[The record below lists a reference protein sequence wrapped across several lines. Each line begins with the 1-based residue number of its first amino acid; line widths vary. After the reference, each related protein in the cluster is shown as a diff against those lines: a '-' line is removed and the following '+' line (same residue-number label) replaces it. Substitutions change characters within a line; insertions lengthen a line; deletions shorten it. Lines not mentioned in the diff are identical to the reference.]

1 MQPSSQSIEPEGLF
15 DGLKPGAILLGAVVD
30 NLATIVGSIALVVVL
45 RPHEV
50 SSPDEEAS
58 RAALDALASDPGFL
72 LWSMVLGVACT
83 VLGGYVG
90 ARRAGRLHVR
100 HGGWI
105 AVASAALGVAFML
118 VAGQEPDPARPF
130 WYEAIGWVLLLP
142 AGLSG
147 GALAGFVQARQA
159 GRVRS

>member
-1 MQPSSQSIEPEGLF
+1 MQPSSRSIEPEGLF

-30 NLATIVGSIALVVVL
+30 NLATLVGSIALVVAL
-45 RPHEV
+45 RPAEV

-58 RAALDALASDPGFL
+58 RAALESLATDPGFL
-72 LWSMVLGVACT
+72 LWSMLLGVACT

-118 VAGQEPDPARPF
+118 VAGQQPGPARPL
-130 WYEAIGWVLLLP
+130 WYEALGWALLLP
-142 AGLSG
+142 AGLAG
-147 GALAGFVQARQA
+147 GALAGFVQALGG
-159 GRVRS
+159 GRGRS